1 MGEFIIKNGELIG
14 YENGGNKTVDKMEVP
29 EGVIKIGG
37 YAFSKLEKVKTLILP
52 KSLRHI
58 RLLGYYDKVE
68 FDEVIFKDPKGWA
81 LVGYTDWAGQRMEER
96 VSESVL
102 ADCKASRKYMRAKG
116 SSIGSYDS
124 LEKKEE

>member
-29 EGVIKIGG
+29 EGVMKIGG
-37 YAFSKLEKVKTLILP
+37 YAFSKLEKVKTLILS

-58 RLLGYYDKVE
+58 RLLGYYDRVE
-68 FDEVIFKDPKGWA
+68 FDEVVFKSPKGWA
-81 LVGYTDWAGQRMEER
+81 LVGYTDWAGQRMEEKI
-96 VSESVL
+96 SESVM
-102 ADCKASRKYMRAKG
+102 ANPKECRKYMRAKG

-124 LEKKEE
+124 LEKIEE